1 MRAAERAC
9 LLAAALVAAA
19 TGIAVAQTPDTR
31 ARTLERQLEDGRAR
45 DRLLLQDRAAL
56 TRELQQLQGETAA
69 AAAAIQAA
77 EAGTDV
83 IERRLAEL
91 ARARA
96 QGEAALE
103 ERRERLAGLL
113 LALERLARVPREALL
128 LREQAPLDAA
138 RSGRLLAHA
147 VPHVERE
154 AQALRHEVA
163 TLAATRAELA
173 VERERL
179 DASRGRLATE
189 RARLDAMIDRR
200 TRLAAALD
208 AERAALALRNDQLG
222 RELGSVRELLE
233 TLAAQKLAAERARE
247 AERALARL
255 PMAKAHG
262 QARPP
267 VEGRV
272 VAGWGQPQSGG
283 QVQRGVSYEAA
294 AGAIVVA
301 PWHGAIAYAGPFRG
315 YGVILIVESG
325 DGYHWLISG
334 LGRLDVSPG
343 QAVRAGEP
351 VGLANAAG
359 PTRATVYVELRRNG
373 QPIDPGPWLAAP
385 NGKVSG

>member
-1 MRAAERAC
+1 MRAAERAF
-9 LLAAALVAAA
+9 LFAAALAVAA
-19 TGIAVAQTPDTR
+19 TGIATAQTPDLR
-31 ARTLERQLEDGRAR
+31 AKRLERQLEEARAR

-56 TRELQQLQGETAA
+56 TREMQQLQDETAA

-77 EAGTDV
+77 EAAATG
-83 IERRLAEL
+83 IERRLDDLEE
-91 ARARA
+91 ARARSE
-96 QGEAALE
+96 GALE

-113 LALERLARVPREALL
+113 LAIERLARVPREALL

-147 VPHVERE
+147 VPHVDGE
-154 AQALRHEVA
+154 ARALRREIES
-163 TLAATRAELA
+163 LAATRAELA
-173 VERERL
+173 SERERL
-179 DASRGRLATE
+179 AATRARLAAE
-189 RARLDAMIDRR
+189 RARLDEMIERR

-208 AERAALALRNDQLG
+208 VERAALALRNDQLG
-222 RELGSVRELLE
+222 RELGSVRELIE
-233 TLAAQKLAAERARE
+233 TLAAQKLAAERTRE
-247 AERALARL
+247 AERALAKV
-255 PMAKAHG
+255 PMAKARG
-262 QARPP
+262 QARAP

-334 LGRLDVSPG
+334 LGRLDVVAG

-351 VGLANAAG
+351 VGLAGAAG
-359 PTRATVYVELRRNG
+359 PTKTTVYVELRRNG